1 MALCSLLCQW
11 CIIIMILS
19 PFSLLFSSVCFFV
32 PCVCVLRL
40 AHVWICFSSFFLC
53 CSPPFLFAIVFFCYN
68 FHLNSLAAQIS
79 PCVCVECQGF
89 VALRSHISLFFFL
102 QKCLSVLCIRSLSFI
117 IIFHRFLVGLFVRLI
132 LFDTM
137 LLVSFHSI
145 TFFFC
150 VSPFFLSL
158 LLSFFLIPAF
168 VFQFLQTKQSFTCSA
183 TTTRQQQ

>member
-1 MALCSLLCQW
+1 MFALVSVVHYYYDFVSVFSALFFCLFLCSLCVCAAPRTCMNMFLFF
-11 CIIIMILS
+11 LS
-19 PFSLLFSSVCFFV
+19 LLLSSFSLCNCNFSLQFSSKFSRRTNF
-32 PCVCVLRL
+32 PVCV
-40 AHVWICFSSFFLC
+40 
-53 CSPPFLFAIVFFCYN
+53 
-68 FHLNSLAAQIS
+68 
-79 PCVCVECQGF
+79 CVCVECQGF

-158 LLSFFLIPAF
+158 LL
-168 VFQFLQTKQSFTCSA
+168 
-183 TTTRQQQ
+183 